1 MQAKRLSPLLWAV
14 CLVVAGCAAT
24 ELKISFPQN
33 PIAFSRSAPLTS
45 RLFRP
50 EGKGPFPAVVLL
62 HSCGGL
68 GRNVFSWAEKLL
80 AEGYV
85 VLVVDSNSPR
95 GVKNDCTP
103 PVVVSPADGASD
115 AFAALAHL
123 RSVSLV
129 EGNRIGVMGFSRGG
143 MAALRTASASYAKR
157 WSGSGTFQAAVAFYP
172 TCTGSHPNPQV
183 RESQNNLYDDI
194 HVPLLL
200 LLGEADDESPAT
212 PCVEK
217 AKLLQ
222 SKGQPVFWRLF
233 PDATHGFDLAHLG
246 TRMLIVDAGVRGR
259 FTYRY
264 SPEVTAEAWNE
275 TRAFFAKYLKGTR
288 LL

>member
-1 MQAKRLSPLLWAV
+1 MQAKGLSPLLWVSCFA
-14 CLVVAGCAAT
+14 VAGCVAT

-33 PIAFSRSAPLTS
+33 PIPFSRSAPLTTS
-45 RLFRP
+45 LFRP

-68 GRNVFSWAEKLL
+68 GRNVFNWAEKLL
-80 AEGYV
+80 AESYV

-95 GVKNDCTP
+95 GVKDDCTP

-115 AFAALAHL
+115 AFAGLAHL
-123 RSVSLV
+123 RSISFVN
-129 EGNRIGVMGFSRGG
+129 GHRIAVMGFSRGG
-143 MAALRTASASYAKR
+143 MSALRTASASYVKR

-172 TCTGSHPNPQV
+172 TCTSRNPLYD
-183 RESQNNLYDDI
+183 SLYDDI
-194 HVPLLL
+194 HIPLLL
-200 LLGEADDESPAT
+200 LLGEADDESPPV

-217 AKLLQ
+217 AKFLQ

-233 PDATHGFDLAHLG
+233 PDTTHGFDLAQLG
-246 TRMLIVDAGVRGR
+246 TRTLIVDRGIR
-259 FTYRY
+259 GKFTYRY
-264 SPEVTAEAWNE
+264 NPEAMAEAWNE

-288 LL
+288 